1 MKHKYKVGE
10 TINFKDL
17 TGNLIS
23 GATIREQKSNLA
35 VDGSVSYTVIKE
47 GASYLVGENQILTLL
62 NE

>member
-17 TGNLIS
+17 SGNTIS
-23 GATIREQKSNLA
+23 GAIIKEQKQSFFN
-35 VDGSVSYTVIKE
+35 GEVSYDVVKE
-47 GASYLVGENQILTLL
+47 GSSYLVSENQILTLL

>member
-17 TGNLIS
+17 TGNTIS
-23 GATIREQKSNLA
+23 GATIKEQKQNFFN
-35 VDGSVSYTVIKE
+35 GEVSYDVVKE
-47 GASYLVGENQILTLL
+47 GSSYLVSENQILTLL